1 MSDVQSL
8 AHTKWNCKY
17 HMVFAPPNIADR
29 FSMGKRSVRSA
40 RYCAGFVN
48 GKE

>member
-8 AHTKWNCKY
+8 AHTKWNYKY
-17 HMVFAPPNIADR
+17 HVYLPPNIADR

-48 GKE
+48 GKV